1 MINKQPT
8 IDDIYNFDAYLS
20 TPGVREGLMER
31 AQLGGDE
38 FAVED
43 TDDGQALFFNA
54 PHGEQVPVGR
64 PVQLAAGP
72 AQTVTDANPYDLPM
86 EAQNMPGVSPDQFVR
101 GLADTAALGVKGAT
115 QAFIGL
121 PGDVISLARGAFD
134 FAKSGGEFDAFVAGL
149 SKPTGMPTTE
159 DAKKFFDRVAPLG
172 PDKMLSDVYRNNPE
186 DAKLVEGIGEFAA
199 PGGYIKGA
207 KTAVQGVKAAGK
219 ALAPKAGEMLG
230 DYMQRSGLQ
239 ANLIAHH
246 GTPHR
251 FDKFDSSKIG
261 TGEGAQAFGHGLYFA
276 ESKDVAKGYQTSISK
291 DGFLVGNKVFDPS
304 TLKHLNVKVMV
315 GKGQLDEAIA
325 KAEQIVNEGGAAA
338 PMAADDLKTLVEI
351 KAQGGLKPNKGRLFT
366 VDIPD
371 DMVAKMLDF
380 DKPLSDQ
387 TPEIQAKLKAVVD
400 GQMGAG
406 TWDQWLKSDPDFKN
420 LQDDLFEDKANE
432 EVSALLREAGI
443 PGIRY
448 LDSGSRATPNITDK
462 RLAGLLEK
470 HNGNAEAAVDEMM
483 ASVYNTPKKKE
494 QMREQFM
501 RQLETPKTRNI
512 VVFPGGETDIKILKT
527 EGTK

>member
-1 MINKQPT
+1 MALSQIE
-8 IDDIYNFDAYLS
+8 DRYLS
-20 TPGVREGLMER
+20 TLTEREFPTFTPMEAEIAAPEGVDEAATPPGDVLM
-31 AQLGGDE
+31 
-38 FAVED
+38 
-43 TDDGQALFFNA
+43 
-54 PHGEQVPVGR
+54 
-64 PVQLAAGP
+64 AAGP
-72 AQTVTDANPYDLPM
+72 AQTVTDSDPYANRGYGEMKAVDPTTRQRIASFLQSGFEGMGIDRARARRHAESLIGGPSSNLPLTL
-86 EAQNMPGVSPDQFVR
+86 
-101 GLADTAALGVKGAT
+101 GLADLVPFLGTGLQLEEGVAMGKEAVQAAERGSFGEAALLGAGSVLSIAPGAVPTAKALVK
-115 QAFIGL
+115 
-121 PGDVISLARGAFD
+121 
-134 FAKSGGEFDAFVAGL
+134 
-149 SKPTGMPTTE
+149 TGK
-159 DAKKFFDRVAPLG
+159 AVAP
-172 PDKMLSDVYRNNPE
+172 KV
-186 DAKLVEGIGEFAA
+186 
-199 PGGYIKGA
+199 
-207 KTAVQGVKAAGK
+207 
-219 ALAPKAGEMLG
+219 GEMLG

-239 ANLIAHH
+239 PNLVAFH
-246 GTPHR
+246 GTPHK

-338 PMAADDLKTLVEI
+338 PMAADDLKTLVEV

-371 DMVAKMLDF
+371 DMVSKMLDY

-406 TWDQWLKSDPDFKN
+406 IWDQWLESGPDFKN
-420 LQDDLFEDKANE
+420 LQNDLFEDKAE
-432 EVSALLREAGI
+432 EEISALLREAGI

-462 RLAGLLEK
+462 RLAGLFEK
-470 HNGNAEAAVDEMM
+470 HDGDAQKAVDEFMQ
-483 ASVYNTPKKKE
+483 SVYNTPKKKE

-512 VVFPGGETDIKILKT
+512 VVFPGGEADIKILKT

>member
-1 MINKQPT
+1 LANQYEIKDFVP
-8 IDDIYNFDAYLS
+8 L
-20 TPGVREGLMER
+20 
-31 AQLGGDE
+31 LGGMGVGDLLLGKSPE
-38 FAVED
+38 ELEEWAY
-43 TDDGQALFFNA
+43 GNA
-54 PHGEQVPVGR
+54 PMRIPEMSNVPIVKTGRKEQLMDTMFLGVD
-64 PVQLAAGP
+64 AAG
-72 AQTVTDANPYDLPM
+72 
-86 EAQNMPGVSPDQFVR
+86 
-101 GLADTAALGVKGAT
+101 LGKGA
-115 QAFIGL
+115 
-121 PGDVISLARGAFD
+121 
-134 FAKSGGEFDAFVAGL
+134 
-149 SKPTGMPTTE
+149 
-159 DAKKFFDRVAPLG
+159 
-172 PDKMLSDVYRNNPE
+172 
-186 DAKLVEGIGEFAA
+186 
-199 PGGYIKGA
+199 
-207 KTAVQGVKAAGK
+207 GVAGK
-219 ALAPKAGEMLG
+219 AAAKSLGPKAGEMLG

-239 ANLIAHH
+239 PNLVAFH
-246 GTPHR
+246 GTPHK
-251 FDKFDSSKIG
+251 FDKFDSGKIG

-276 ESKDVAKGYQTSISK
+276 ESKDVAKGYQTNISK
-291 DGFLVGNKVFDPS
+291 DGFLVGDKVFDPA

-338 PMAADDLKTLVEI
+338 PMAADDLKTLVEV

-371 DMVAKMLDF
+371 DMVSKMLDY

-420 LQDDLFEDKANE
+420 LQNDLFEDKAE
-432 EVSALLREAGI
+432 EEISALLREAGI

-470 HNGNAEAAVDEMM
+470 HDGDAQKAVDEFMQ
-483 ASVYNTPKKKE
+483 SVYNTPKKKE

-512 VVFPGGETDIKILKT
+512 VVFPGGEADIKILKT